1 MYYQGFSS
9 NDETYIK
16 FEDEEEKI
24 EEFNE
29 YATKIRFESNEDFIF
44 SYSIIDSTDEKY
56 NKYEKWND
64 DIIVSNDLRINEIT
78 QRNNLITIKF
88 KPNYRN
94 SATKYIIIIAPKDQ
108 NNILDNFKD
117 PCYLTKLVNEKAKG
131 VKIMNHFVI
140 GEKDSITT
148 ELDISDI
155 LNSGKEYIVNIISQE
170 LRYNKKIYFYEPKTF
185 QNNEKEEDKNG
196 NTTLYIVLIS
206 VFGAI
211 ILIIALFFIIRYL
224 RKKKKTDFDI
234 SNKIREISNE
244 KLMDDI

>member
-1 MYYQGFSS
+1 
-9 NDETYIK
+9 
-16 FEDEEEKI
+16 
-24 EEFNE
+24 
-29 YATKIRFESNEDFIF
+29 
-44 SYSIIDSTDEKY
+44 
-56 NKYEKWND
+56 
-64 DIIVSNDLRINEIT
+64 
-78 QRNNLITIKF
+78 
-88 KPNYRN
+88 
-94 SATKYIIIIAPKDQ
+94 
-108 NNILDNFKD
+108 
-117 PCYLTKLVNEKAKG
+117 
-131 VKIMNHFVI
+131 MNHFDI

-155 LNSGKEYIVNIISQE
+155 LNSGNEYIVNIISQE
-170 LRYNKKIYFYEPKTF
+170 LRYNKKIYFYEPKTI

-234 SNKIREISNE
+234 SNKTREISNE